1 MVKMEVMKKLKYLMK
16 ILRKENYWYMLW
28 EPLHNLNKLPVD
40 DTETTDMPELELL
53 LEVED
58 KDRDDGETTALLD
71 S

>member
-16 ILRKENYWYMLW
+16 ILCNENYWYMLW
-28 EPLHNLNKLPVD
+28 EPWNNLNKLPVD

-58 KDRDDGETTALLD
+58 KDCDDG
-71 S
+71 

>member
-1 MVKMEVMKKLKYLMK
+1 
-16 ILRKENYWYMLW
+16 MLW

-58 KDRDDGETTALLD
+58 KDCDDG
-71 S
+71 

>member
-1 MVKMEVMKKLKYLMK
+1 MK
-16 ILRKENYWYMLW
+16 ILCNENYWYMLW
-28 EPLHNLNKLPVD
+28 EPWHNLNKLPVD

-58 KDRDDGETTALLD
+58 KDCDDGETTALLD

>member
-1 MVKMEVMKKLKYLMK
+1 MK
-16 ILRKENYWYMLW
+16 ILCKENYWYMLW
-28 EPLHNLNKLPVD
+28 EPWNNLNKLPVF

-58 KDRDDGETTALLD
+58 KDCDDGETTALLD